1 MMNQFRSKAAV
12 ALVATLVSSQIA
24 WAHGHGG
31 GGGGMARSSN
41 VVTAARFQGNQQ
53 LVKVNNQQLVKINN
67 ANLLGSSSKKIAAL
81 PIGPIKPP
89 VITPPVHPVFP
100 VGPIKPPVI
109 TPPVHPVFPVGPI
122 GPIKPPVITPPVH
135 PVFPVGPIGPIKP
148 PVITPPVHPVFPVG
162 PIGPIKPPVVTPPT
176 TPPTTPPCPTQPGCG
191 TGSYCGGGFVGF
203 PFPFPI
209 GGFGGYGSGGYVG
222 GGYVDGGVVDSQSAV
237 ASAPVTVASA
247 PGTGRV
253 DLVVEDIR
261 MVQPATLIAGP
272 AYQVKFRNQGTL
284 AAGTFRVGIFAA
296 LDGKAS
302 DAARALVDVPGLA
315 AGEVGEVTL
324 RLPAAAM
331 KLVSVSTE
339 QPAPFSQLMVAVD
352 PDNLIVESDKTN
364 NVATVDRSAVE
375 AN

>member
-1 MMNQFRSKAAV
+1 
-12 ALVATLVSSQIA
+12 
-24 WAHGHGG
+24 
-31 GGGGMARSSN
+31 MARSSN

-53 LVKVNNQQLVKINN
+53 LVKVNNTK
-67 ANLLGSSSKKIAAL
+67 LLGSPTRTIAAL

-100 VGPIKPPVI
+100 VGPIGPIKPPVITPPVHPVFPVGPIGPIKPPVI

-203 PFPFPI
+203 PFPFPV

-222 GGYVDGGVVDSQSAV
+222 GGYADGGVVDSQSAV
-237 ASAPVTVASA
+237 ASAPMTVASA